1 MPEGAPMLETVRMHQ
16 ANERTMA
23 AWIRT
28 GISLMAFGFAIAR
41 FGIFLRQV
49 ETLGQVAAAH
59 PAPTIGSAWIG
70 AALVGTG
77 MLTNLTA
84 TVRYAQTRR
93 AIERGDV
100 GAPSSVAVYVI
111 GGTATLVGIGMMIL
125 LLRAV
130 GD

>member
-1 MPEGAPMLETVRMHQ
+1 MPDVAPMPETIRLHQ

-49 ETLGQVAAAH
+49 ESVGQIVIRH
-59 PAPTIGSAWIG
+59 SQGVGSAWVG
-70 AALVGTG
+70 SALVATG
-77 MLTNLTA
+77 MLVNLTA
-84 TVRYAQTRR
+84 TLRYGQSYR
-93 AIERGDV
+93 AIQRGEV
-100 GAPSSVAVYVI
+100 GAPNNVVVYVI
-111 GGTATLVGIGMMIL
+111 GGVATLIGVVMTIL
-125 LLRAV
+125 LVRAL

>member
-1 MPEGAPMLETVRMHQ
+1 MLEGAPMLETVRMHQ

-49 ETLGQVAAAH
+49 ETLGQVAVH
-59 PAPTIGSAWIG
+59 HAPTVGSAWIG

-84 TVRYAQTRR
+84 TVRYGQTRR

-100 GAPSSVAVYVI
+100 GAPNSAAVYVI
-111 GGTATLVGIGMMIL
+111 GATATLVGIVMMVL

>member
-1 MPEGAPMLETVRMHQ
+1 MLETIRMHQ

-41 FGIFLRQV
+41 FGLFLRQV
-49 ETLGQVAAAH
+49 ETLGQVAVH
-59 PAPTIGSAWIG
+59 HAPTVGSAWIG

-100 GAPSSVAVYVI
+100 GAPNSVAVYVI
-111 GGTATLVGIGMMIL
+111 GATATLVGIVMMVL

>member
-49 ETLGQVAAAH
+49 EAVGQVVIRH
-59 PAPTIGSAWIG
+59 APSVGSAWIG

-84 TVRYAQTRR
+84 TVRYAQTHR

-100 GAPSSVAVYVI
+100 GAPNSVAVYVI
-111 GGTATLVGIGMMIL
+111 GGIATLVGVVMMIL

>member
-1 MPEGAPMLETVRMHQ
+1 MPEGSPVLETIRMHQ

-49 ETLGQVAAAH
+49 EAVGQVAVH
-59 PAPTIGSAWIG
+59 HAPSVGSAWIG

-84 TVRYAQTRR
+84 TVRYAQAHR
-93 AIERGDV
+93 AIERGEV
-100 GAPSSVAVYVI
+100 GAPNSVAVYVI
-111 GGTATLVGIGMMIL
+111 GATATVVGVVMMVL

>member
-1 MPEGAPMLETVRMHQ
+1 MPEGPPVLETVRLHQ

-49 ETLGQVAAAH
+49 ESVGQVTIH
-59 PAPTIGSAWIG
+59 HAPSIGSAWIG

-84 TVRYAQTRR
+84 TLRFAQTRR

-100 GAPSSVAVYVI
+100 GAPGAVAVYVI
-111 GGTATLVGIGMMIL
+111 GGFATLVGLVMMIL

>member
-1 MPEGAPMLETVRMHQ
+1 MPEGAPMLETIRMHQ

-49 ETLGQVAAAH
+49 ETLGQVAVH
-59 PAPTIGSAWIG
+59 HAPTVGSAWIG

-100 GAPSSVAVYVI
+100 GAPNSAAVYVI
-111 GGTATLVGIGMMIL
+111 GATATLVGIVMMIL

>member
-49 ETLGQVAAAH
+49 EAVGQVAIH
-59 PAPTIGSAWIG
+59 HAPSVGSAWIG

-93 AIERGDV
+93 AIERGRW
-100 GAPSSVAVYVI
+100 GLNSVAVYVI
-111 GGTATLVGIGMMIL
+111 GGTATVVGVVMMIL

>member
-1 MPEGAPMLETVRMHQ
+1 MPDAPPAIETVRLHQ

-49 ETLGQVAAAH
+49 ESVGQVAVH
-59 PAPTIGSAWIG
+59 RAPSIGSAWIG

-84 TVRYAQTRR
+84 TLRFAGTRR
-93 AIERGDV
+93 AIERGDW
-100 GAPSSVAVYVI
+100 GAPGSVAVYVI
-111 GGTATLVGIGMMIL
+111 GGFTTLVGLVMMIL